1 MTKRLANKLNYE
13 QMLPK
18 ARFGIAID
26 EYLISQKP
34 FDVLAIVQS
43 NFISFWNRYD
53 EQNMNSKKFL
63 QHSTYEIIFLNC
75 KILYSDNV

>member
-26 EYLISQKP
+26 EYVISQKHYDL
-34 FDVLAIVQS
+34 DVLAIVPS
-43 NFISFWNRYD
+43 NSISLWN
-53 EQNMNSKKFL
+53 Q
-63 QHSTYEIIFLNC
+63 C
-75 KILYSDNV
+75 